1 MIQKITPE
9 QYQLEEDSKLME
21 KIVNHEMAI
30 KLFDWIRTEKLDE
43 IYNTVYDSSFLRLND
58 ATAPMLMDQ
67 LRTVCEMFG
76 LQDVPAVYITRDFD
90 DGITLGG
97 IASPFLLMGN
107 RYLEQ
112 LEQEPP
118 ELMRGV
124 LAGQIGGIQAGH
136 HRGIILS
143 WLITV
148 IMPQIP
154 MEEIIKTAAT
164 TVLAGLLNDW
174 KRCRLFTCDR
184 AMYLATN
191 SYPLALKGVLLGTVP
206 ADILYRMALGTSQ
219 DAYQNQIR
227 NFIENSLLDGLIT
240 KANSFLSDES
250 WLPPRCTALK
260 EFADSQRR
268 LPNGS

>member
-1 MIQKITPE
+1 MIQIITPE

-21 KIVNHEMAI
+21 KIVNHEIAI
-30 KLFDWIRTEKLDE
+30 KLFDWIRAENLDE
-43 IYNTVYDSSFLRLND
+43 IYNTVYESSFLRLND

-67 LRTVCEMFG
+67 LRIVCEMFG
-76 LQDVPAVYITRDFD
+76 LQDVPAMYITRDFD

-118 ELMRGV
+118 ELMRGI

-136 HRGIILS
+136 HRGMILA
-143 WLITV
+143 WLITM

-154 MEEIIKTAAT
+154 LPAIAKTAAMT
-164 TVLAGLLNDW
+164 ALEGLLNDW

-184 AMYLATN
+184 AMYLAVN
-191 SYPLALKGVLLGTVP
+191 SYPVALKGILLGAAP
-206 ADILYRMALGTSQ
+206 ADILDRMALGTNR
-219 DAYQNQIR
+219 DVYQIQIR
-227 NFIENSLLDGLIT
+227 NFMENGLLDGLIT